1 MEGQNLSLELSVAEW
16 NVVFANLGRGAYVEV
31 APIIQKLQQQAN
43 DRLSQTAEPKE

>member
-16 NVVFANLGRGAYVEV
+16 NVVFANLGRGAYIEV